1 MVLEIKAIIRLGP
14 WILLKTLLSK
24 ISQVN
29 NPIVII
35 IKITLPEFQI
45 LINSKFIKLNTQTE
59 RKIIP
64 NLNLRIPLMK
74 IIKVPQM
81 RIPPTKFKTKFK
93 TQPLQIRQFK
103 NSKLMVIWIL

>member
-1 MVLEIKAIIRLGP
+1 M
-14 WILLKTLLSK
+14 SK

-29 NPIVII
+29 NPIVIN
-35 IKITLPEFQI
+35 IKLTLPEFQS
-45 LINSKFIKLNTQTE
+45 LINIKFKKLKTQTE

-74 IIKVPQM
+74 KIKVPQM

-103 NSKLMVIWIL
+103 NFILMVI

>member
-14 WILLKTLLSK
+14 CILLKTLLSK

-29 NPIVII
+29 NPIVINM
-35 IKITLPEFQI
+35 KITLPEFQS
-45 LINSKFIKLNTQTE
+45 LISSKFIKLNTQTE

-74 IIKVPQM
+74 KIKIPQM

-93 TQPLQIRQFK
+93 TKVKTKVKTQPLQIRRVK
-103 NSKLMVIWIL
+103 